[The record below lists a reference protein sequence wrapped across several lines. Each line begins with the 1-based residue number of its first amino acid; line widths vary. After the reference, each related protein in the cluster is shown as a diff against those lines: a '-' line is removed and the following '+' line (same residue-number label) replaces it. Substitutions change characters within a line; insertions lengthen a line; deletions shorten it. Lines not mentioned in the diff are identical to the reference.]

1 MISILDVPQEW
12 LPKNTFQYPPHQGQN
27 PLIEERAYSFF
38 TDPNKNF
45 DTEYTYIPIQWTMY
59 HCSNNWGND
68 TAKIAEMQMWMD
80 KLAEQ
85 YPNKKFFTV
94 VQYDDGTLV
103 SIKNCKIFASS
114 NSTKSPI
121 IDSQE
126 YIPIP
131 LLSDPHP
138 GTPNQQK
145 SYKVGFA
152 GSDNTHPIR
161 KLMCNKLVGISDYR
175 FAINIGGDVSQEF
188 RSIIYNSV
196 FGLAPRGYGPTS
208 FRMYETMQMGA
219 IPIYISDVFW
229 LPFEN
234 QIDWER
240 AALLIHPDDI
250 DSIPQK
256 VDAILES
263 GEQKNYLEY
272 GRMVYE
278 KYLTWDG
285 TLNQISKIISK

>member
-1 MISILDVPQEW
+1 
-12 LPKNTFQYPPHQGQN
+12 
-27 PLIEERAYSFF
+27 
-38 TDPNKNF
+38 
-45 DTEYTYIPIQWTMY
+45 MY

-161 KLMCNKLVGISDYR
+161 KLMCDKLVGISDYR